1 MQTPLGPVDVVDRK
15 VWTRFSRLESAGKA
29 HRPRPRFGWHR
40 SLLLTLMFVKVFP
53 STGAPLQ
60 APGLSEQTIPA
71 TVTVIT
77 SEITVD
83 GLLDEAEWQS
93 AQKIGELTQRE
104 PANGERPTE
113 RTDVTLLRDRN
124 YLYIGVMCYDSDPE
138 AIIGTQ
144 MARDANLGS
153 DDRIEILLDTY
164 RDQRNAFYFSTNAA
178 GALVD
183 GLLFANGQSNMD
195 WDAIWD
201 VRVMRTDEGWSAEFA
216 IPFKSL
222 AFASGATNW
231 GFNIARRI
239 QRKLEDNRWSGAR
252 LETEFQQ
259 VSEAGEIT
267 NLEGITQGVGLD
279 VRPFT
284 SGRWLRTNA
293 DGNNTLTGKPGFDLF
308 YNITPNMKISA
319 TANTDF
325 GETEVDARQINLSR
339 FSLFF
344 PEKRTF
350 FLEDAGVF
358 AFSDTSE
365 REPGFQAPTR
375 FEVNPFFS
383 RRIGLL
389 SGTEVPIDFGTKF
402 TGKVGRT
409 DIGVLDV
416 RTRDLP
422 GLPSKNFFVGRMKV
436 NLLEQSYI
444 GGIFTNGN
452 PALPISSQ
460 TFGADLRLATSRFLG
475 NSKNL
480 IFNAFALKSR
490 NEDVSDQNLSYGV
503 SVDYPNDLIEMEFTW
518 RDVQENFSP
527 SLGRVGR
534 TNLRLL
540 RIGGR
545 YNPRPKEF
553 LGLQQMFMGA
563 FYNRFTRLDNG
574 EVESWNLH
582 FPGPIDWHFRSG
594 DSLHRLFWPSIKYE
608 RLFAPFEIFPGVT
621 LPPGEYRFTR
631 LSIFNVSSA
640 SKRRLQASFLW
651 GIGNYWSGSADE
663 VNVSLSYKIPP
674 WFTISFSANQ
684 TFARLPEGNF
694 AARILTWRANYAP
707 TPFLSFSNLIQ
718 YDNKSRNLGWQ
729 SRARWTVRPGNDL
742 FFVFSQGWIQN
753 PDEDYR
759 FSPQQS
765 KVSAKLQYTFR
776 Y

>member
-1 MQTPLGPVDVVDRK
+1 MQTPLGPVDVVNTLRS
-15 VWTRFSRLESAGKA
+15 TSTSRHDLAGKI
-29 HRPRPRFGWHR
+29 HRRWPRFGWILPLVLIWIFITVPAMAGA
-40 SLLLTLMFVKVFP
+40 LLQEL
-53 STGAPLQ
+53 
-60 APGLSEQTIPA
+60 GLSEQPRSAI
-71 TVTVIT
+71 VTEIT

-83 GLLDEAEWQS
+83 GSLDELAWQN
-93 AQKIGELTQRE
+93 APKIGELTQRE
-104 PANGERPTE
+104 PNNGERPTE
-113 RTDVTLLRDRN
+113 RTEVTLLRDQN
-124 YLYIGVMCYDSDPE
+124 YLYIGVMCYDSAPD

-144 MARDANLGS
+144 MARDANLNS

-164 RDQRNAFYFSTNAA
+164 RDQRNAFYFATNPA

-201 VRVMRTDEGWSAEFA
+201 VRIQRTDQGWSAEFA

-222 AFASGATNW
+222 AFASGGTDW

-239 QRKLEDNRWSGAR
+239 QRKLEDDRWSGAR
-252 LETEFQQ
+252 LETPFLQ

-267 NLEGITQGVGLD
+267 NLDGITQGIGLD
-279 VRPFT
+279 IRPFT
-284 SGRWLRTNA
+284 SGRWLHTNA
-293 DGNNTLTGKPGFDLF
+293 NGNDTITGRPGLDLF
-308 YNITPNMKISA
+308 YNITPNLKISA

-325 GETEVDARQINLSR
+325 GETEVDTRQINLSR

-358 AFSDTSE
+358 AFSDTSV
-365 REPGFQAPTR
+365 REPGFLAPTR

-452 PALPISSQ
+452 PALPVSSQ
-460 TFGADLRLATSRFLG
+460 TFGADLRLATSQFLG

-480 IFNAFALKSR
+480 IFNAFGLKSR
-490 NEDVSDQNLSYGV
+490 NEGVSDRDLSYGV

-518 RDVQENFSP
+518 RDVQENFRP

-534 TNLRLL
+534 RNLRLL

-694 AARILTWRANYAP
+694 VARILTWRANYAP

-729 SRARWTVRPGNDL
+729 SRARWTLRPGNDL

-753 PDEDYR
+753 PEEDYR
-759 FSPQQS
+759 FSAQES

>member
-1 MQTPLGPVDVVDRK
+1 
-15 VWTRFSRLESAGKA
+15 
-29 HRPRPRFGWHR
+29 
-40 SLLLTLMFVKVFP
+40 
-53 STGAPLQ
+53 
-60 APGLSEQTIPA
+60 
-71 TVTVIT
+71 
-77 SEITVD
+77 
-83 GLLDEAEWQS
+83 
-93 AQKIGELTQRE
+93 
-104 PANGERPTE
+104 
-113 RTDVTLLRDRN
+113 
-124 YLYIGVMCYDSDPE
+124 MCYDSDLDG
-138 AIIGTQ
+138 IIGTQ
-144 MARDANLGS
+144 MARDASLGS

-164 RDQRNAFYFSTNAA
+164 RDQRNAFYFATNPA

-201 VRVMRTDEGWSAEFA
+201 VRIMRTDSGWSAEFA

-239 QRKLEDNRWSGAR
+239 QRKFEDNRWSGAR

-267 NLEGITQGVGLD
+267 NLDGITQGIGLD
-279 VRPFT
+279 IRPFT

-293 DGNNTLTGKPGFDLF
+293 DGNNTITGRPGLDLF
-308 YNITPNMKISA
+308 YNITSSLKISA
-319 TANTDF
+319 TVNTDF

-358 AFSDTSE
+358 AFSDTSV
-365 REPGFQAPTR
+365 RDPNYLAPTR

-389 SGTEVPIDFGTKF
+389 SGTQVPIDFGTKL
-402 TGKVGRT
+402 TGKIGRT
-409 DIGVLDV
+409 DIGMLNV
-416 RTRDLP
+416 RTRDLT
-422 GLPSKNFFVGRMKV
+422 GIPSKNFFVGRMKV

-452 PALPISSQ
+452 PALPVSSQ
-460 TFGADLRLATSRFLG
+460 TFGADLRLATSRFLD

-480 IFNAFALKSR
+480 IFNAYALKTR
-490 NEDVSDQNLSYGV
+490 NEGVSDRDLSYGLT
-503 SVDYPNDLIEMEFTW
+503 VDYPNDLIEMEFAL
-518 RDVQENFSP
+518 REVQENFRP

-534 TNLRLL
+534 SNLRLF

-545 YNPRPKEF
+545 FNPRPKDF
-553 LGLQQMFMGA
+553 LGIQQMFMGVV
-563 FYNRFTRLDNG
+563 YNRFTRLDTG

-582 FPGPIDWHFRSG
+582 FPGPIDLHFRSG
-594 DSLHRLFWPSIKYE
+594 DNLHAVMWPSIKYE
-608 RLFAPFEIFPGVT
+608 RLFAPFEIFPGVV
-621 LPPGEYRFTR
+621 LPAGEYRFTR
-631 LSIFNVSSA
+631 FRNNFQSA
-640 SKRRLQASFLW
+640 SKRRLQAGLEW
-651 GIGNYWSGSADE
+651 WTGNFWSGRGDDVRASI
-663 VNVSLSYKIPP
+663 SYKIPP
-674 WFTISFSANQ
+674 WFTISFNANQ

-694 AARILTWRANYAP
+694 VARILTWRANYTPSP
-707 TPFLSFSNLIQ
+707 TLSFSNLIQ

-742 FFVFSQGWIQN
+742 FFVFSQGWIQD

-759 FSPQQS
+759 FRPQES